1 MLSLQEYGKS
11 DGKYENIQLFE
22 FNVKVSN
29 TENASLN
36 KLFVFFTLLPSIDL
50 LMKSVKHFQMAS
62 LLKTRMS

>member
-62 LLKTRMS
+62 LLKTRMG